1 LTLGGIV
8 VNLGMTDTGEVR
20 EEHLVKE
27 RYYQECISDMHYKAG
42 IYEKEAMKMFIDGK
56 QLHQA
61 HCAMDNARALRITA
75 NIMDGNA
82 CNGG

>member
-1 LTLGGIV
+1 MSEELLP
-8 VNLGMTDTGEVR
+8 R

-27 RYYQECISDMHYKAG
+27 EYYQKFIADMHHKAS
-42 IYEKEAMKMFIDGK
+42 IYEKEALKLFIDFE
-56 QLHQA
+56 LHNA
-61 HCAMDNARALRITA
+61 HCAMDNARALRIAA

>member
-1 LTLGGIV
+1 MSIELLP
-8 VNLGMTDTGEVR
+8 R

-27 RYYQECISDMHYKAG
+27 EYYQKFIEEMHYKAS

-61 HCAMDNARALRITA
+61 HCAMDNARILRSAA
-75 NIMDGNA
+75 NIMDNTA